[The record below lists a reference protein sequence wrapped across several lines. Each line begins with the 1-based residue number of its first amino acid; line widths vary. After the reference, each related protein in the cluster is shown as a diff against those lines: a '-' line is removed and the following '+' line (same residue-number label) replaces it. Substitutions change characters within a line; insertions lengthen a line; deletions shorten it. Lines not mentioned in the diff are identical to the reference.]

1 MMGGSGRGR
10 NWARSKGRALSE
22 IDSAYQV
29 HPNSRIKWK
38 RKVVEGLIMAFSGAK
53 DRREAWQMSFWPMLT
68 QGGALDT
75 AKPHRETQIC
85 AKSSPMLAT

>member
-1 MMGGSGRGR
+1 MVQGAGGTGRDQRGR
-10 NWARSKGRALSE
+10 TLSE
-22 IDSAYQV
+22 INSAYQV
-29 HPNSRIKWK
+29 HPKTRIKWR

-53 DRREAWQMSFWPMLT
+53 DRGEEWQISFWPMLT

-75 AKPHRETQIC
+75 AKPHRETQMC